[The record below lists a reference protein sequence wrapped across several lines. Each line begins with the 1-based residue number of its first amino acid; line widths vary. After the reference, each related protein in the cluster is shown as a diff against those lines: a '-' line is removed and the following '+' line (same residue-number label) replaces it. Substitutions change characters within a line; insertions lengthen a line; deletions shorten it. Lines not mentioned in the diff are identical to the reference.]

1 MKKEHKLDIFEKKEE
16 LKDPDEKEIKN
27 TIYDLYYESLQD
39 FIDGYYYNNI
49 SNPYYLIRNYMTE
62 NDIISVEK
70 ILRPILIPKYL
81 IKINSKDYIDNIIL
95 NKYLRIKGIIKKDD
109 KILVDTFEEEL
120 VDINKFID
128 DIYER
133 GIEEDKQKLDYE
145 ELKNK
150 AENLIDEI
158 FKLNY

>member
-1 MKKEHKLDIFEKKEE
+1 
-16 LKDPDEKEIKN
+16 
-27 TIYDLYYESLQD
+27 
-39 FIDGYYYNNI
+39 
-49 SNPYYLIRNYMTE
+49 MTE